1 MSDLEL
7 ELGALQGVTLADRY
21 RLESLL
27 GAGGMSYV
35 YRAVQ
40 LPLGRSVAVKVLRP
54 DLLGAGAD
62 WFRTEAMA
70 ASRINHPHAVSIF
83 DFGTTDD
90 GVPYLV
96 MEHLRGKT
104 LAELIED
111 APLEL
116 PRAVALG
123 AQILSALAEAH
134 DCGVIHCDLSS
145 DNVIVERF
153 SSGGDFAKVI
163 DFGLARLFDA
173 SARQGGVIGT
183 PEYMSPEQIRGE
195 ILGPTTDL
203 YAFGCMFHELL
214 ARRTPFAGS
223 SVPVILDGHM
233 NALPP
238 LVHELVPTC
247 PPEISRLI
255 AWALAK
261 APADRPP
268 DARVLRDA
276 LLAVGAS
283 EQGAARCAECGEPA
297 RGGRFCAVCGSVLAA
312 GPGVAPATPL
322 LARGSRGP
330 VRSTNRITGA
340 LDRPIGA
347 TPAVGRVTEIGAVI
361 DHCRGAGGPRPL
373 AITGPPGVG
382 KARLLLEAKRAL
394 DRSVPFYV
402 AAADPGQLRRS
413 WFPIIG
419 LLEQVLECGPSP
431 DLATLS
437 RAVARVGLPERDVP
451 GLAELFGIA
460 GPARDLELAVRRREA
475 HAAALRALLTLRR
488 RHPRAV
494 LAFIDTDA
502 YDQPSRRLVDALAA
516 ETAGSGL
523 RLVLTLE
530 RDAEVPAGFRSLALR
545 PLGLDAAQALAR
557 ALLGHGTALPS
568 GDEIHALTGGSPG
581 AIEQLVGWLEQ
592 IGSSAGAPSLL
603 VDLVSA
609 RISRLPAAARRV
621 LQAVAVHG
629 CAAPREL
636 AAATLD
642 ESALIDSVGSGITGL
657 LQCTPEAL
665 TIPSDLVRDV
675 VVACTPADVRRG
687 LHRHALDAVNG
698 NAPAII
704 VAYHAEGAGEHARA
718 YRAYIDA
725 GEDAVR
731 RFDDVGASRLF
742 RRALDCARAMDA
754 LGDARAGG
762 LVIEAALLLADVL
775 RFTGRTGLAAGILD
789 EAELFHPT
797 DEQRT
802 RMGWARGRIAMS
814 ANEPSRAIKEL
825 RAAVGHAVRQGN
837 RQLICQTYID
847 LARALDRAHRPAD
860 ATRELAQS
868 IDVATAGGGLP
879 SAVGPGI
886 LWYVGLLLAE
896 RLLDAGDT
904 GGARTIAEGALEQ
917 ARRSDSAR
925 GRARTAALLARLYD
939 SAGEPGTA
947 LRYRAHAI
955 DEMRALGD
963 RRSTAEL
970 LIEGAA
976 QDPRQATS
984 GLPATEAEEIIRG
997 DRGLRVATRL
1007 AREVGWPEG
1016 IMLSKRA
1023 RTDPS
1028 EE

>member
-1 MSDLEL
+1 MSDVEL
-7 ELGALQGVTLADRY
+7 ELAALQGVTLADRY
-21 RLESLL
+21 RLEALL

-83 DFGTTDD
+83 DFGTTAD

-96 MEHLRGKT
+96 MEHLRGRT
-104 LAELIED
+104 LAELVD
-111 APLEL
+111 DGPFEL
-116 PRAVALG
+116 PRAIALG

-153 SSGGDFAKVI
+153 SAGGDFAKVI

-173 SARQGGVIGT
+173 GARHGGVVGT

-203 YAFGCMFHELL
+203 YAFGAMFYEMLVG
-214 ARRTPFAGS
+214 RTPFAGS
-223 SVPVILDGHM
+223 SVPVILEGHLHAM
-233 NALPP
+233 PP
-238 LVHELVPTC
+238 LVHELVPSC
-247 PPEISRLI
+247 PREISRLV

-261 APADRPP
+261 ATHDRPP
-268 DARVLRDA
+268 DARMLRDA

-283 EQGAARCAECGEPA
+283 EQGVARCPECGEPA
-297 RGGRFCAVCGSVLAA
+297 RGGRFCGGCGAVLAA
-312 GPGVAPATPL
+312 AAPTAAAPQ
-322 LARGSRGP
+322 LARGSRRPG
-330 VRSTNRITGA
+330 RNTSRITGE
-340 LDRPIGA
+340 LERPVGN
-347 TPAVGRVTEIGAVI
+347 TPAVGRDRELAALT
-361 DHCRGAGGPRPL
+361 DHCRGLGDARPL

-382 KARLLLEAKRAL
+382 KARLLLEAQRAL
-394 DRSVPFYV
+394 RRSVPFYV
-402 AAADPGQLRRS
+402 TAADPGMLGRP

-419 LLEQVLECGPSP
+419 LLEQVLGCGTEP
-431 DLATLS
+431 TLDALS
-437 RAVARVGLPERDVP
+437 KAVARVGLPDRDVP
-451 GLAELFGIA
+451 GLAEIFGVP

-475 HAAALRALLTLRR
+475 HAAGLRALATLRR

-494 LAFIDTDA
+494 IAFVDADA
-502 YDQPSRRLVDALAA
+502 YDQPSRRLVAALAG

-523 RLVLTLE
+523 RVVLTLE
-530 RDAEVPAGFRSLALR
+530 RDAEVPAGFHSLALS
-545 PLGLDAAQALAR
+545 PLGADATQALAR
-557 ALLGHGTALPS
+557 ALLGHGGTLPS
-568 GDEIHALTGGSPG
+568 SDEIHTLTGGSPG
-581 AIEQLVGWLEQ
+581 AVEQLVGWLEQ

-603 VDLVSA
+603 VDLVST
-609 RISRLPAAARRV
+609 RISRLPMASRRV

-629 CAAPREL
+629 CTAPHDMV
-636 AAATLD
+636 AATVGD
-642 ESALIDSVGSGITGL
+642 AALIDSVGSGITGL
-657 LQCTPEAL
+657 LQCSSEAL
-665 TIPSDLVRDV
+665 IISSDLVRDV
-675 VVACTPADVRRG
+675 VVACTPVDVLRG
-687 LHRHALDAVNG
+687 LHRRALSALDERT
-698 NAPAII
+698 PAI
-704 VAYHAEGAGEHARA
+704 VSAYHAEGAGEHERA
-718 YRAYIDA
+718 YHAYLQA

-742 RRALDCARAMDA
+742 RRALDCARLLDS
-754 LGDARAGG
+754 LGDARASG
-762 LVIEAALLLADVL
+762 LVVDAALLLADVL

-789 EAELFHPT
+789 EAEPFHST
-797 DEQRT
+797 HEQRT
-802 RMGWARGRIAMS
+802 RIAWARGRTAMS
-814 ANEPSRAIKEL
+814 ANEPSRAVKEL
-825 RAAVGHAVRQGN
+825 RVAVGHAVRLGN
-837 RQLICQTYID
+837 RSLICHTYID

-860 ATRELAQS
+860 ATRELAQV
-868 IDVATAGGGLP
+868 IDVATAGAGLP
-879 SAVGPGI
+879 CTDGPAI

-896 RLLDAGDT
+896 RQLEAGKLDA
-904 GGARTIAEGALEQ
+904 ARDIASGALDQ
-917 ARRSDSAR
+917 ARRSGSAR
-925 GRARTAALLARLYD
+925 GRARTSALLAKIYD
-939 SAGEPGTA
+939 TAGEPGAA
-947 LRYRAHAI
+947 LRYLAHAI

-970 LIEGAA
+970 LIEGAT
-976 QDPRQATS
+976 QNPRQPTT

-1023 RTDPS
+1023 RTDPT
-1028 EE
+1028 EP